1 MKLSVETQ
9 VGTAV
14 AAAFIAMTA
23 IAIAQG
29 DSQGRTG
36 LPDAYGPR
44 NNPRI
49 NTEINTEVTGKGYS
63 SGLQPTLWVDAIR
76 L

>member
-9 VGTAV
+9 VGAAV
-14 AAAFIAMTA
+14 AAAFITMTA

-29 DSQGRTG
+29 DTQGRTG
-36 LPDAYGPR
+36 VPDAYGPR

-49 NTEINTEVTGKGYS
+49 NTEVNTEITGQGYNS
-63 SGLQPTLWVDAIR
+63 ALQPTLWVDAIR

>member
-9 VGTAV
+9 VGAAV
-14 AAAFIAMTA
+14 ATAFLAMTA

-29 DSQGRTG
+29 SSEGQTG
-36 LPDAYGPR
+36 ARNGYSPR

-49 NTEINTEVTGKGYS
+49 NTEINTDVTEQQYNS
-63 SGLQPTLWVDAIR
+63 ALQPTLWVDAIR